1 MHPILSIAY
10 LDCSSCNVAIMGQTS
25 SKRWTVV
32 ESELRLALRELKL
45 LMEGI
50 DFLPKLEYLF
60 FFLREVRFVGY

>member
-1 MHPILSIAY
+1 
-10 LDCSSCNVAIMGQTS
+10 MGQTS

>member
-1 MHPILSIAY
+1 MHPILSFAY

-25 SKRWTVV
+25 SKRWAVI

>member
-1 MHPILSIAY
+1 
-10 LDCSSCNVAIMGQTS
+10 MGQTS

-60 FFLREVRFVGY
+60 FFLREVWFVGYSLEFSLHLKSISPI